1 MGEGGMSI
9 QVENSNGASVARGEA
24 GLCFARRGGPIV
36 AVVGLHGGAGV
47 STLAYALAHRA
58 AVESPAGVL
67 LVETAGSRRDQ
78 ASLAGVFP
86 LHALD
91 EPPDAT
97 TGKPATATAAAI
109 GREHLTQCLNKAT
122 IGRGLTV
129 VDAGN
134 IRSEGVPEVLP
145 TATHVVYVSCA
156 RPGAAA
162 RARQELCWVSA
173 LGARQALL
181 VRADGRHARR
191 SGEWRSVAAACC
203 DQLIFASDGVSGRQ
217 ELATLTALAGFLQR
231 GPT

>member
-1 MGEGGMSI
+1 MSI
-9 QVENSNGASVARGEA
+9 QAESGLAQGEA
-24 GLCFARRGGPIV
+24 GLRFERSNGPFV
-36 AVVGLHGGAGV
+36 ALVGLHGGAGV

-58 AVESPAGVL
+58 AAESSAGVL

-86 LHALD
+86 LHVLD

-97 TGKPATATAAAI
+97 TGKPTTVTAAAI
-109 GREHLTQCLNKAT
+109 GREHLTQCLNRAT

-129 VDAGN
+129 VDAGT
-134 IRSEGVPEVLP
+134 IRSEGVFEVLA
-145 TATHVVYVSCA
+145 TSTHVVYVSCA

-162 RARQELCWVSA
+162 RARQELCWMPASSPS
-173 LGARQALL
+173 RRALL

-191 SGEWRSVAAACC
+191 SGDWRSVAASCC
-203 DQLIFASDGVSGRQ
+203 DQLIFASDGSGPHGRY

-231 GPT
+231 GAS